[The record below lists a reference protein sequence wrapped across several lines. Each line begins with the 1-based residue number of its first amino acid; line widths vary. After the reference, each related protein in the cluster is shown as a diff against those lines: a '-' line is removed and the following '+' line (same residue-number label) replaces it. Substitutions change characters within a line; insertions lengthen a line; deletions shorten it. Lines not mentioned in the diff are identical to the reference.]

1 MPTILII
8 PKLLLKADEI
18 LAMEGSSSGFISS
31 KCYQSN
37 HIRTV
42 LDLFFFFLQRT
53 SSQVCLALSFCSL
66 GKQQARK
73 FCDGHKLLLECFLP

>member
-42 LDLFFFFLQRT
+42 LVLFFF
-53 SSQVCLALSFCSL
+53 SSKEHQVKYVWPCHFVVLANNKLGSFVMGINYC
-66 GKQQARK
+66 
-73 FCDGHKLLLECFLP
+73 